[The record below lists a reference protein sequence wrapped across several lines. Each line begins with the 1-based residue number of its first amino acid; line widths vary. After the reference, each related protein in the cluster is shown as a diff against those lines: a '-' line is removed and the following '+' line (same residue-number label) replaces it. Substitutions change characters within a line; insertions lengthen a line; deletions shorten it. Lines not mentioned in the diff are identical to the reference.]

1 MPYTFNV
8 KNTLCVPAWRWSAQ
22 LSQLILL
29 STATNFHSL
38 LGEATPP
45 RPYLILLYRYIL
57 AIGVWE
63 KREREKKGRT
73 YFIFKF
79 MNDVLNST
87 YQTETR
93 KKE

>member
-63 KREREKKGRT
+63 KREREKKGRR
-73 YFIFKF
+73 
-79 MNDVLNST
+79 
-87 YQTETR
+87 R
-93 KKE
+93 KKYKVQIEVKSRRSAM